1 MSSFSLSDDFIAA
14 SEALTKGLDIVASNE
29 DVLFNDRVKA
39 IMAGMISLILLLLK
53 QLVDDS
59 DYSDFSAFRRAEQIT
74 RINKHLIILESSLHK
89 KREFENKEDVDLNH
103 PKFQIALDF
112 VVGEFLSR
120 MDSVGVNVQGRDS
133 VMHELNRKIE
143 GFENNM
149 NKKINRASFS
159 KLPLITTPQVIDFN
173 KKRSFGDKGGV
184 TVPQELKELKELKEL
199 MDSDDFKVDV
209 ETLTESIRIVES
221 NEEVLFGERL
231 NAIMAGM
238 ISLFPLLLEELAD
251 ECSDF
256 SRSDQATRVNRHLV
270 SLQKALYKSSR
281 ANKNKKDVDFNH
293 PKFQAGLD
301 HVVDAFVETMES
313 VGIKE
318 KDRDSVMHE
327 LSQKMRGFEVKMNKL
342 LKGVPF
348 SELDSVKTPF

>member
-173 KKRSFGDKGGV
+173 KKRSFGDKGGG
-184 TVPQELKELKELKEL
+184 
-199 MDSDDFKVDV
+199 DSPTGV
-209 ETLTESIRIVES
+209 
-221 NEEVLFGERL
+221 
-231 NAIMAGM
+231 
-238 ISLFPLLLEELAD
+238 
-251 ECSDF
+251 
-256 SRSDQATRVNRHLV
+256 
-270 SLQKALYKSSR
+270 
-281 ANKNKKDVDFNH
+281 
-293 PKFQAGLD
+293 
-301 HVVDAFVETMES
+301 
-313 VGIKE
+313 
-318 KDRDSVMHE
+318 
-327 LSQKMRGFEVKMNKL
+327 
-342 LKGVPF
+342 KGVNGVNGVNGF
-348 SELDSVKTPF
+348 

>member
-1 MSSFSLSDDFIAA
+1 M
-14 SEALTKGLDIVASNE
+14 
-29 DVLFNDRVKA
+29 
-39 IMAGMISLILLLLK
+39 
-53 QLVDDS
+53 
-59 DYSDFSAFRRAEQIT
+59 
-74 RINKHLIILESSLHK
+74 
-89 KREFENKEDVDLNH
+89 
-103 PKFQIALDF
+103 
-112 VVGEFLSR
+112 
-120 MDSVGVNVQGRDS
+120 
-133 VMHELNRKIE
+133 
-143 GFENNM
+143 
-149 NKKINRASFS
+149 
-159 KLPLITTPQVIDFN
+159 
-173 KKRSFGDKGGV
+173 
-184 TVPQELKELKELKEL
+184 TVPQELKEL

-270 SLQKALYKSSR
+270 SLQKALYKSR
-281 ANKNKKDVDFNH
+281 ANKNKNKKDVDFNH

>member
-133 VMHELNRKIE
+133 VMHEL
-143 GFENNM
+143 
-149 NKKINRASFS
+149 
-159 KLPLITTPQVIDFN
+159 
-173 KKRSFGDKGGV
+173 
-184 TVPQELKELKELKEL
+184 
-199 MDSDDFKVDV
+199 
-209 ETLTESIRIVES
+209 
-221 NEEVLFGERL
+221 
-231 NAIMAGM
+231 
-238 ISLFPLLLEELAD
+238 
-251 ECSDF
+251 
-256 SRSDQATRVNRHLV
+256 
-270 SLQKALYKSSR
+270 
-281 ANKNKKDVDFNH
+281 
-293 PKFQAGLD
+293 
-301 HVVDAFVETMES
+301 
-313 VGIKE
+313 
-318 KDRDSVMHE
+318 
-327 LSQKMRGFEVKMNKL
+327 SQKMRGFEVKMNKL